1 MTESGQFKCLVT
13 AKNFD
18 ASHCRF
24 YHFKKE
30 TKIDHLHI
38 ISKQQNMYLSKTNT
52 YTIIQL
58 KESVEL

>member
-1 MTESGQFKCLVT
+1 MTECGQSKCLET
-13 AKNFD
+13 AQNFD
-18 ASHCRF
+18 ASHCSF